1 MLYDILSSVLNEV
14 SSEKKIDFRI
24 LHYYPSL
31 SDSSY
36 LSIDDDEAS
45 IDVLKNNF
53 PLCESTMKVPIEE
66 IKDLSI
72 PTLNIGDYGSDA
84 HKWTERVN
92 IPYTFGVLPELERR
106 LILRLLGK

>member
-1 MLYDILSSVLNEV
+1 
-14 SSEKKIDFRI
+14 
-24 LHYYPSL
+24 
-31 SDSSY
+31 
-36 LSIDDDEAS
+36 
-45 IDVLKNNF
+45 
-53 PLCESTMKVPIEE
+53 MKVPIEE